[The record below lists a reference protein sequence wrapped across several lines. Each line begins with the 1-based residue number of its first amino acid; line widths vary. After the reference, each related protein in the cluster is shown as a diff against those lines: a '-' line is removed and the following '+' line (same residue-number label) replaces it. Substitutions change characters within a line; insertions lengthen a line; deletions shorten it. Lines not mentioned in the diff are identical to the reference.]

1 MSITVF
7 ADVLLSEEVIAAGV
21 RGKQIR
27 KNDRVVKDSGDVD
40 INIVWTRTLREF
52 ELGIVAMSIEAWQV
66 LETLHEITE
75 GGAYGFLMRD
85 PKDCFVTAG
94 GILVPVEGGG
104 YQLGKRYTE
113 PRSGRTKDRKITRP
127 SESITVLE
135 NDDEV
140 SATIDPLTGLVTIA
154 GSPDASRLSWVGEF
168 YLPVHFLDD
177 SIDWEIVRPGSED
190 KRLVAGP
197 SVVLQEIRE

>member
-1 MSITVF
+1 MAITVF
-7 ADVLLSEEVIAAGV
+7 ADVILSEEIIAAGV

-27 KNDRVVKDSGDVD
+27 KNDRVMTDSGNVS
-40 INIVWTRTLREF
+40 INIIWTQTLREF
-52 ELGIVAMSIEAWQV
+52 ELGIVAMSIDAWQE

-75 GGAYGFLMRD
+75 GGAYGFLMQD
-85 PKDCFVTAG
+85 PKDCRVTEG
-94 GILVPVEGGG
+94 GILVPVDGG

-127 SESITVLE
+127 SE
-135 NDDEV
+135 
-140 SATIDPLTGLVTIA
+140 TISVFAGGIPIGAIVDPLTGLVTIA
-154 GSPDASRLSWVGEF
+154 GSPDASTLSWTGGF

-190 KRLVAGP
+190 KRLVTGP
-197 SVVLQEIRE
+197 LVVLQEIRE